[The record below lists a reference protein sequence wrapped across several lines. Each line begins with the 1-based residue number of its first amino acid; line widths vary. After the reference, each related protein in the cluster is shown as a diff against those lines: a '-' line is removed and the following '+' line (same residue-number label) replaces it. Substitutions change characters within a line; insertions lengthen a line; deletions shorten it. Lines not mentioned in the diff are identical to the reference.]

1 MSGRDNIQKNLTQIT
16 PANQKKLSTTLE
28 KIGPYKIE
36 SLLSIGGMSYLYL
49 AKHPTV
55 DQLVVIKVVRSKYLK
70 DKVVLTRL
78 LNEAKILGVTSH
90 PNIVKLYDLGQW
102 EKGLYVVMEYV
113 QGVSLRQFIMRNTMT
128 HQRALEIIL
137 QIAYALAHLHG
148 QGVIHRDLK
157 PDNILMTESGDI
169 KLIDFGL
176 AQFLLAPPDDK
187 ITQGK
192 VKMGTPN
199 YMSPE
204 QKERPD
210 QVSYG
215 TDIFSLGII
224 AYELY
229 LGKMCHGVIRLDLL
243 PPGLRKIIEKAMQV
257 DLAKRYQDIVDFIS
271 DISAFLH
278 RLEEGKEEDE
288 APAQLL
294 HLTQKLFIPAKTPSW
309 SEVEVGMAH
318 FEGTSWASLYLDYFA
333 LAPNRLA
340 MLLAEPLAKG
350 MEASFSLALLRGM
363 VRALPKP
370 AVSPFLN
377 QLSQI
382 LSAEP
387 QKRLFRFSCLF
398 LDLDQNS
405 LTFAAAADFSPLWR
419 CPQNRTE
426 PHILETPNPPLGS
439 DPTHP
444 FLVVEDRFE
453 LGDTLLLSTFPTP
466 TLASLT
472 PHLLL
477 SPQPL
482 AHKALQLLSPPSLS
496 HEALFLAL
504 KRI

>member
-1 MSGRDNIQKNLTQIT
+1 MSGRDNIQKNPTQIS
-16 PANQKKLSTTLE
+16 PINQKKNSTTLE

-49 AKHPTV
+49 AKHPTE

-113 QGVSLRQFIMRNTMT
+113 QGVSLRQFTMRNTMT
-128 HQRALEIIL
+128 HKRALEIVL

-243 PPGLRKIIEKAMQV
+243 PSGLRKIIEKAMQV
-257 DLAKRYQDIVDFIS
+257 DPTKRYQDIVDFIS

-278 RLEEGKEEDE
+278 RLEEGEEEDE

-294 HLTQKLFIPAKTPSW
+294 HLTQKLFIPAKIPPWT
-309 SEVEVGMAH
+309 EVEVGMAH
-318 FEGTSWASLYLDYFA
+318 LEGSSWASLYLDFFTPA
-333 LAPNRLA
+333 SNRLA
-340 MLLAEPLAKG
+340 VFLAEPLVGG
-350 MEASFSLALLRGM
+350 MEASFSLALLCGM
-363 VRALPKP
+363 VRALPKSS
-370 AVSPFLN
+370 ASQFLN
-377 QLSQI
+377 QLGQT
-382 LSAEP
+382 LTVEP
-387 QKRLFRFSCLF
+387 QKRLFRLACLF

-405 LTFAAAADFSPLWR
+405 LTFATAADFPPLWR

-426 PHILETPNPPLGS
+426 PHILEAQNPPLGS
-439 DPTHP
+439 DSTRQ

-453 LGDTLLLSTFPTP
+453 LGDTLLLPTFPTP
-466 TLASLT
+466 TLAPLT

-477 SPQPL
+477 ASQPL
-482 AHKALQLLSPPSLS
+482 AHKALQLLSPPSRTR
-496 HEALFLAL
+496 EALFLSL